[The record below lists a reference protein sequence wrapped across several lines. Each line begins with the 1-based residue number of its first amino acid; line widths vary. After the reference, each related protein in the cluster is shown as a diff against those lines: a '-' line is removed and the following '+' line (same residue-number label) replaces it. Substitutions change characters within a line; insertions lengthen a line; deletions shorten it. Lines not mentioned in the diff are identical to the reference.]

1 MNHPNAA
8 DWIGLVRGEHSWL
21 AAARLRRHLKYCPHC
36 AVELKEIT
44 HLLATAKPKEAV
56 ASKSLADKTR
66 DVLPLPPSHGRRI
79 RSLGV
84 VGGVALVA
92 GATLFFVIPGSLLRP
107 TPSFAQVEAAMEK
120 IQTVHWTETL
130 TVKGMWAFGPKGGH
144 MAGADNVHPTSVY
157 DCWAQLEPSLLVRRQ
172 VPQGTEDLSDERM
185 FIDYEK
191 VWDYRKTKY
200 SLTYMLIPTSL
211 ALKVPPHKNN
221 VIDQIVLPTD
231 DLQRTETVNGGTTP
245 LKVIYSPWKQA
256 EESLSGRRALKFT
269 RQVTNLRK
277 SDKRITA
284 VVVWVD
290 PETMR
295 VVRREEASPFFR
307 RVAESFHYN
316 ATPPVGALELPL
328 PRAGESFR
336 FVDLASE
343 RRNSKANVEAA
354 RALIPQVLDA
364 YNKRDTDR
372 FLALWD
378 WDAVGKENV
387 TKLQAQWRK
396 AVKEHTPY
404 KTWRYA
410 ALTTGFAGRGLHQRK
425 SETEPFPPTY
435 PTTDA
440 VLGAWVTTKKSA
452 RPTLAEAVFSLT
464 KRSGQWKIQS
474 LTLSKDPLPALWLKG
489 KH

>member
-1 MNHPNAA
+1 MNHPNAS

-21 AAARLRRHLKYCPHC
+21 VAGRLRRHLKHCPHC

-44 HLLATAKPKEAV
+44 SMLAAAKPKEAV

-66 DVLPLPPSHGRRI
+66 GALPLSPSQERKL
-79 RSLGV
+79 RSLGL
-84 VGGVALVA
+84 VGGVALAA
-92 GATLFFVIPGSLLRP
+92 GATLLFAVPGGPLRP

-120 IQTVHWTETL
+120 IQTVHWTETM
-130 TVKGMWAFGPKGGH
+130 TVKGMWAFGAKGGH
-144 MAGADNVHPTSVY
+144 VVDADKVSSTRVY
-157 DCWAQLEPSLLVRRQ
+157 DCWAQLEPSRLVRRL
-172 VPQGTEDLSDERM
+172 VPKETEDLSDERT

-231 DLQRTETVNGGTTP
+231 DLQRTETVNGGSVP
-245 LKVIYSPWKQA
+245 LKVIYSPWKQT

-269 RQVTNLRK
+269 RQVTTLRK
-277 SDKRITA
+277 SDKRIKT
-284 VVVWVD
+284 VIVWVT

-295 VVRREEASPFFR
+295 VVRREEVDSFSHR
-307 RVAESFHYN
+307 IAENFHYN
-316 ATPPVGALELPL
+316 ATPPAGALELPV
-328 PRAGESFR
+328 PRVGESFR
-336 FVDLASE
+336 FIDLTLE
-343 RRNSKANVEAA
+343 RRNSKANAEAA

-364 YNKRDTDR
+364 YSKRDTDR

-378 WDAVGKENV
+378 WDAVGKEDA
-387 TKLQAQWRK
+387 TRLQAQWRK
-396 AVKEHTPY
+396 AVQDHTPY
-404 KTWRYA
+404 NTWRYG
-410 ALTTGFAGRGLHQRK
+410 ALTTGFAGRALYQRK

-440 VLGAWVTTKKSA
+440 VLGAWVTTEKSA
-452 RPTLAEAVFSLT
+452 YPTLAEAVFSLT
-464 KRSGQWKIQS
+464 KRSGQWKIQN
-474 LTLSKDPLPALWLKG
+474 LTLSKDPLPTLWLKG